1 MIARLD
7 SLVAA
12 MWKGCVLLILLG
24 CLVSLMIALEGPHP
38 VENVKGREVFIVL
51 PGDLEEIESIYFQ
64 AELVD
69 KGCDNEAYW
78 CKD

>member
-1 MIARLD
+1 
-7 SLVAA
+7 
-12 MWKGCVLLILLG
+12 
-24 CLVSLMIALEGPHP
+24 MIALEGPHP

-78 CKD
+78 CKDWVTK